1 MENSVEI
8 DDRLLK
14 AVEEFANNRGS
25 DNQKDIPKYNAVY
38 SVVTRDFKKVVPCN
52 YHTCFGALSFRG
64 SYYDLN
70 DDTKKGAEAVLSQIQ
85 YNAFNNDRQA
95 YAKEF
100 SLYYEWL
107 MNFSPY
113 RDAFLVK
120 DKSLVLDKGVVVLNA
135 KVHNA
140 VMLGGGILSRHPY
153 EAYSANTAKLSSLV
167 RLWTKLVE
175 KGMNPNYAFALVM
188 SLDTNKDGDYFSGA
202 GEWGHGA
209 LATCY
214 TYAGKNFIADR
225 KRKVDLSS
233 YSLSKDGLTGT
244 DCSPSHLFNWG
255 SGEKP
260 LDNFNNWVK
269 DQIRGAC
276 LKSEKAVN
284 IFGDVIEVSSLKS
297 DGIFSHFYGLEKEVM
312 EFAHA

>member
-14 AVEEFANNRGS
+14 AVEEFANKRGS
-25 DNQKDIPKYNAVY
+25 GEQKDAPGYNAVY
-38 SVVTRDFKKVVPCN
+38 SVVTRDFKEVVPCR
-52 YHTCFGALSFRG
+52 YHTCFGALAISG

-70 DDTKKGAEAVLSQIQ
+70 DDIKKGSEAVLSQIQ
-85 YNAFNNDRQA
+85 YNAFNNDKEA
-95 YAKEF
+95 YAKDF

-135 KVHNA
+135 KVHSA
-140 VMLGGGILSRHPY
+140 VMVGGGILSRHPY
-153 EAYSANTAKLSSLV
+153 ESYAPSTAKLSSLV
-167 RLWTKLVE
+167 RLWTELVE

-188 SLDTNKDGDYFSGA
+188 SLDTNNDGDYFYGA

-209 LATCY
+209 LATRY
-214 TYAGKNFIADR
+214 LYAGKNFITDR
-225 KRKVDLSS
+225 KRNVDLNCF
-233 YSLSKDGLTGT
+233 SLSELGATGAGGG
-244 DCSPSHLFNWG
+244 PSQLFTWG

-276 LKSEKAVN
+276 RKSKKAVN
-284 IFGDVIEVSSLKS
+284 IFGDVIEVNNLKS